1 MRARGHLIVWLQLYR
16 EGTAGP
22 AFDETD
28 GLGNALRQRAGRTLF
43 RKFQVSPVSFYDSL
57 FCVGNTIKLVHFV
70 VEKNDIGCFYASQGF
85 VLEIICGCIR
95 YQNEVVVTVLKFFCM
110 AEL

>member
-28 GLGNALRQRAGRTLF
+28 GLGNALRHWAGTTLF

-57 FCVGNTIKLVHFV
+57 FCVGIIIKLVQFV
-70 VEKNDIGCFYASQGF
+70 GEMTSVAF
-85 VLEIICGCIR
+85 VHARDL
-95 YQNEVVVTVLKFFCM
+95 YQR
-110 AEL
+110 